1 MTQFTV
7 LQCLNSQIHLGHK
20 PSEWNPNIASFLLG
34 YRDNDGTANDAN
46 HIFDVSKSC
55 WYLRRAL
62 RFASHTAINLGSEG
76 TSNILFMGKSPK
88 KIGSL
93 IKRNNPY
100 EQILKTSALSV
111 GASCFNGDADTWVNG
126 TFTNWQEY
134 LLQNQNKLIKN
145 SNDADNNVRLLDK
158 YTPGSFERQYQKYSV
173 ENLNQLTPEK
183 DAPTSTTD
191 RTQQLI
197 SSRLS
202 LPSLIFAIGISGLEQ
217 PLREAHKAGI
227 PIIAVVDSDSNPKIP
242 GTGIDYIIPGN
253 DDSIRSYAFFCS
265 AISQAIKEGQ

>member
-34 YRDNDGTANDAN
+34 YRDKDGTANDAN

-62 RFASHTAINLGSEG
+62 RFASHTSINLGSEG

-134 LLQNQNKLIKN
+134 LLQNQDILI
-145 SNDADNNVRLLDK
+145 
-158 YTPGSFERQYQKYSV
+158 
-173 ENLNQLTPEK
+173 
-183 DAPTSTTD
+183 
-191 RTQQLI
+191 
-197 SSRLS
+197 
-202 LPSLIFAIGISGLEQ
+202 
-217 PLREAHKAGI
+217 
-227 PIIAVVDSDSNPKIP
+227 
-242 GTGIDYIIPGN
+242 
-253 DDSIRSYAFFCS
+253 
-265 AISQAIKEGQ
+265 

>member
-1 MTQFTV
+1 
-7 LQCLNSQIHLGHK
+7 
-20 PSEWNPNIASFLLG
+20 
-34 YRDNDGTANDAN
+34 
-46 HIFDVSKSC
+46 
-55 WYLRRAL
+55 
-62 RFASHTAINLGSEG
+62 
-76 TSNILFMGKSPK
+76 MGKSPK

-93 IKRNNPY
+93 IKKNNPY

-134 LLQNQNKLIKN
+134 LLQNQNKRIKN
-145 SNDADNNVRLLDK
+145 SNDTENNVRLLDK
-158 YTPGSFERQYQKYSV
+158 YTAGSFEHQYQNYSV

-183 DAPTSTTD
+183 AAPTSTTD

-197 SSRLS
+197 SSRHS